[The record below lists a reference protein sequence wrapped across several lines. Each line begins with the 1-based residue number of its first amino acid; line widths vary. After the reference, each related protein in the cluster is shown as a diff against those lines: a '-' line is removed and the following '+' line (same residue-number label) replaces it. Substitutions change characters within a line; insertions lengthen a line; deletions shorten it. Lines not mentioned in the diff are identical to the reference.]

1 MYDLFIYIF
10 FLFFRDKKINKK
22 EQDLKYDRSL
32 DYIDNFLFGF
42 VIV

>member
-1 MYDLFIYIF
+1 MIF
-10 FLFFRDKKINKK
+10 FFFLLSRDKKINKK

-32 DYIDNFLFGF
+32 DYTDNSLSGS